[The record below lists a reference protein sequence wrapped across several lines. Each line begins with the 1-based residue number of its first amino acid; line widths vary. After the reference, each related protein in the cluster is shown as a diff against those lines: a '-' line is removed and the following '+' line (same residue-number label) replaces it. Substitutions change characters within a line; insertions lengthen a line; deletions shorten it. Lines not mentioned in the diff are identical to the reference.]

1 MNRLRIV
8 FGTRSSTS
16 RGFSLIEAA
25 ISTVIVG
32 GLLVAAL
39 NTVAQSARGLQ
50 RTGDR
55 ARGTMLA
62 QQLMA
67 EILLQDYEEPV
78 DTPEFGRETSES
90 GGERADY
97 DDVDDYD
104 SWSSSP
110 PEYKDGT
117 EIPDTEG
124 WRRTVSVQRVTSG
137 NLLTPSGTET
147 GIKTIAVRVSYNA
160 VPVAEL
166 VSVRTGAGSE
176 LFRIDMP
183 QGQ

>member
-1 MNRLRIV
+1 MNRLRIA
-8 FGTRSSTS
+8 FGTRRRAS

-39 NTVAQSARGLQ
+39 TTVAQSTRGRQ

-67 EILLQDYEEPV
+67 EILLLNYEEPV
-78 DTPEFGRETSES
+78 DTPGFGRESDE
-90 GGERADY
+90 GGGDRADY
-97 DDVDDYD
+97 DDVDDYVD
-104 SWSSSP
+104 WSSSP

-124 WRRTVSVQRVTSG
+124 WRRTVSVRRVTSG

-147 GIKTIAVRVSYNA
+147 GIKTITVRVSHNA

-166 VSVRTGAGSE
+166 VSVRTGAGSG
-176 LFRIDMP
+176 LFEIDSAP
-183 QGQ
+183 SQ